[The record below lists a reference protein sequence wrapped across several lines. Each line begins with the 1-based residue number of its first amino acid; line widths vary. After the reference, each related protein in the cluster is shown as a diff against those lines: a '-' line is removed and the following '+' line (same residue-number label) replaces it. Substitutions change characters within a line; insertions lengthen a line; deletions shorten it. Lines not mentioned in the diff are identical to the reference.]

1 MADDR
6 RTSCRVCGKHKNEV
20 GAISWSGNCANCAML
35 KLEYNVLSIHTRSGE
50 PFKEWRRSV
59 AASVGAVLLDDL
71 PKGA

>member
-1 MADDR
+1 MPDR
-6 RTSCRVCGKHKNEV
+6 TRKHCRVCGKHKDEV
-20 GAISWSGNCANCAML
+20 GAISWSGNCAKCAML

-71 PKGA
+71 PKEA